1 MDIKSSASATI
12 KAMLTS
18 ANTSNRV
25 TASGLPIQ
33 SQQAAVITEKSQLV
47 LSEILPGAIYH
58 ADDPVTAQTVDVD
71 YSKITLSRSRLNKPN
86 HDRHVIDAMV
96 KVNDVSERAKH
107 LYADFKQQLE
117 KAIPELVGKEFG
129 FSVQQNGNFTIIN
142 NHGDLSEPE
151 QKQLT
156 EFINN
161 FSGASALSAQ
171 SLKFAKASF
180 ELLEAD
186 RGYRNASSEIGKFNL
201 TVANFSDFIDL
212 SEIFGRAP
220 NANWATVDLENQL
233 NDSKADIKYNRDESE
248 TYIDGEWV
256 KDFDW

>member
-96 KVNDVSERAKH
+96 KVNDVSERAKP

-151 QKQLT
+151 Q
-156 EFINN
+156 
-161 FSGASALSAQ
+161 
-171 SLKFAKASF
+171 
-180 ELLEAD
+180 
-186 RGYRNASSEIGKFNL
+186 
-201 TVANFSDFIDL
+201 
-212 SEIFGRAP
+212 
-220 NANWATVDLENQL
+220 
-233 NDSKADIKYNRDESE
+233 
-248 TYIDGEWV
+248 
-256 KDFDW
+256 